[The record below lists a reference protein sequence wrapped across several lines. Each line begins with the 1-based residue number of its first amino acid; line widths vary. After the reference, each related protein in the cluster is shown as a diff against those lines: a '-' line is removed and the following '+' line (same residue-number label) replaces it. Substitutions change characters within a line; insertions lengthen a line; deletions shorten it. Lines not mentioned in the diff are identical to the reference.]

1 MIGGSGPHY
10 EERLRDILEREDW
23 EALREFSR
31 VENQLPD
38 DVYQQDRHFWE
49 VLLHKIICNRMDMM
63 SAHAASRAWLE
74 RNGYTT
80 DIADY

>member
-1 MIGGSGPHY
+1 MIGGSGPQY
-10 EERLRDILEREDW
+10 EERLREILEREDW

-31 VENQLPD
+31 AENQLPD

-63 SAHAASRAWLE
+63 SAHPASRAWLE